1 MAKRLYGARSY
12 RGGLHG
18 WFKVRAHLPGG
29 RVATADVGA
38 SFAHEA
44 AVAFAKHF
52 KLGDVFPGRKESPY
66 TFSFGT
72 SVGPRI
78 WTTGP
83 AGAES
88 VNPERVLWWILSTKT
103 TRTIFKGTI
112 SEATASVERSKYV
125 GTPAALYGPYK
136 SSRQAMQAAR
146 G

>member
-1 MAKRLYGARSY
+1 MAKKLYGARSY
-12 RGGLHG
+12 RGGYHG
-18 WFKVRAHLPGG
+18 WFKVRAHLSGG
-29 RVATADVGA
+29 RLASADVGA

-52 KLGDVFPGRKESPY
+52 KLGDVFPGRYEAPH
-66 TFSFGT
+66 TLSFGT
-72 SVGPRI
+72 ASGPRI
-78 WTTGP
+78 WVVGP
-83 AGAES
+83 AGA
-88 VNPERVLWWILSTKT
+88 NPERVLWWILSTST

-136 SSRQAMQAAR
+136 TSRQAQQAAR